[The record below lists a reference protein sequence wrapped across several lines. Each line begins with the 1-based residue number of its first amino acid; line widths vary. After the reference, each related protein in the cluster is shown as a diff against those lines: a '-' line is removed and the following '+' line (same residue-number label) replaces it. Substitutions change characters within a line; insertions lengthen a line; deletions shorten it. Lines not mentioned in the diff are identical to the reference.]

1 MQAYLASFAVYGYP
15 DGGSLETPLFKPYDE
30 GDILEFSG
38 KVGVTLKPGVIGLV
52 PIRKDVNITETTDT
66 WVSED
71 RCNFL
76 GRCALLA
83 VRPYDQRRVVR
94 ACDAAVL
101 ATTW

>member
-1 MQAYLASFAVYGYP
+1 LQAYLASFAVYGYP

-52 PIRKDVNITETTDT
+52 PIWKDVNITETTDT

-71 RCNFL
+71 RCNFW
-76 GRCALLA
+76 GDA
-83 VRPYDQRRVVR
+83 PYWQSDPTIS
-94 ACDAAVL
+94 DEL
-101 ATTW
+101 